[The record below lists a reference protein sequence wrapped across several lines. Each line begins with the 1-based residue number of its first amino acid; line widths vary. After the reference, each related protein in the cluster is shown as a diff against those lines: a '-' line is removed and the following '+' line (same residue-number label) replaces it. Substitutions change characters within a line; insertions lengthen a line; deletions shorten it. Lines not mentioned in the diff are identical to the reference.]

1 MLCNILRCSVPHL
14 LGSVN
19 KGFFLTQTLRNF
31 PCDKNNCG
39 LPDLDGAFRTL
50 CLVKEEELNWES
62 LTTTG
67 YSRRLC

>member
-1 MLCNILRCSVPHL
+1 MLCNILRRSVAHL

-19 KGFFLTQTLRNF
+19 KGLYLTQTLRNF

-39 LPDLDGAFRTL
+39 LPDLDSPFRTL

-67 YSRRLC
+67 YTRSLC